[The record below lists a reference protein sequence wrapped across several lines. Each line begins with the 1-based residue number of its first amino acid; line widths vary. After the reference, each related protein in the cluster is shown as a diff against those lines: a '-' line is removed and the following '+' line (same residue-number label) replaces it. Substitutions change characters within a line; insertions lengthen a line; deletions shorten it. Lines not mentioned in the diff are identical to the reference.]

1 MDSSRRPKRGT
12 DLAHVG
18 TSSANNER
26 PPSRPCL
33 VALLYGLVLLPW
45 GVMMAG
51 MLLALFKEPSG
62 LSTTLGLVGFG
73 LVLGRPIVSRAV
85 ARRDR
90 VKVAR

>member
-12 DLAHVG
+12 DPAHVG
-18 TSSANNER
+18 TGSANHER
-26 PPSRPCL
+26 PPSRRSL
-33 VALLYGLVLLPW
+33 VALLYGLVLVPW

-62 LSTTLGLVGFG
+62 LSTTLVLVGFG
-73 LVLGRPIVSRAV
+73 LVLGRLIVSRAV